1 MGNTLKSKAC
11 VWGFEG
17 RGPCGVL
24 ELGISHYTATS
35 EVGRRGRIPQPVV
48 AVAVAGLERRVVCW
62 D

>member
-1 MGNTLKSKAC
+1 MKSKAC

-35 EVGRRGRIPQPVV
+35 
-48 AVAVAGLERRVVCW
+48 AVAVEFRSPSWLW
-62 D
+62 L